1 MQAKFVLE
9 RKPLYELINVVGPII
24 FIGWLRMVSNIDF
37 SLKTS
42 EIIFELNLS
51 VFGTLIPDDS
61 GEKISFLITLTLAL
75 VFLSIELENK
85 LAPPGEL
92 SMPIITWLITVNYIV
107 LFLRIVFKVFF
118 FNSVAS
124 ILRKLQVLLE
134 QIMSTI

>member
-24 FIGWLRMVSNIDF
+24 FIGWLRMVSILA
-37 SLKTS
+37 SKLLK
-42 EIIFELNLS
+42 IIFELNKS

-107 LFLRIVFKVFF
+107 LFLRIVFKIFF
-118 FNSVAS
+118 FNSFTS
-124 ILRKLQVLLE
+124 ILRKHEVLLE
-134 QIMSTI
+134 QTM